1 MNRDTG
7 SALALI
13 DHIRQSVA
21 DIITTRLGT
30 RVMRRDYGSQLPDL
44 IDQPVN
50 ATTRLRA
57 YAAII
62 TALMRWEPRI
72 RISSV
77 QLSDVTLAGQVELV
91 LEATLVDANEP
102 LSLAIPLKLGASQ

>member
-1 MNRDTG
+1 MNRETG
-7 SALALI
+7 STLALT
-13 DHIRQSVA
+13 DHIRQSIA

-57 YAAII
+57 YAAIT

-91 LEATLVDANEP
+91 LDATLVDANEP